1 MNNDPFSF
9 RPRRSS
15 DRGGIV
21 LMPLLVN
28 VPKGR
33 PNWTLVICPKCGAKC
48 WKAHDVDQLVR
59 EQGMIA
65 MCTLCA
71 LKRGGYNAE
80 RKET

>member
-21 LMPLLVN
+21 LMPLLAN

-33 PNWTLVICPKCGAKC
+33 PDWTLVTCPKCGAKC

-71 LKRGGYNAE
+71 LKRGGY
-80 RKET
+80 